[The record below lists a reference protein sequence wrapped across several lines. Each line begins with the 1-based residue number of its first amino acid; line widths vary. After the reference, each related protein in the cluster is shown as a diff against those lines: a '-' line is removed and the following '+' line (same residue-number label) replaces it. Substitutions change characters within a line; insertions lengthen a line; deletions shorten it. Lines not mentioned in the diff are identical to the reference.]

1 MPYAMETLLNRLEK
15 KNAAIAKR
23 AATTKKHAQRYLK
36 NLQKKTAKEMEW
48 DFSFDDM
55 LNSAKE
61 IKYLIKEKK
70 EILKL
75 IEEAKKNLITLP
87 EVLVKFQEELRK
99 SFINDRIFRRD
110 WLKGQWEETYLPMSE
125 ACTYEIFDKFVN
137 GKYREMVSWSYN
149 TRVYSL
155 KKDAV
160 IDDEDK
166 ADLEIFL
173 DAQKA
178 DAWKNVNGDKM
189 NENDE
194 SIAKRSAKD
203 AKVLVEDLYKRTFGF
218 TGNTEDYSGL
228 TIDCDNNGYSIINGI
243 VRGERGACKVE
254 SIGAGGYNIQCW
266 HIRVL
271 VHAI

>member
-1 MPYAMETLLNRLEK
+1 MPYAMETLLSRLEK

-48 DFSFDDM
+48 DFSFNDM

-75 IEEAKKNLITLP
+75 IEDAKKDQIILP
-87 EVLVKFQEELRK
+87 EVLVKFQEDLCK
-99 SFINDRIFRRD
+99 SFINDRTWRRD
-110 WLKGQWEETYLPMSE
+110 WLLGQWEETYKPMSDS
-125 ACTYEIFDKFVN
+125 CTYEIFDKFVN
-137 GKYREMVSWSYN
+137 GKYRKMIAWTYK
-149 TRVYSL
+149 TGAHFL
-155 KKDAV
+155 KEDA
-160 IDDEDK
+160 IIEDEDK

-173 DAQKA
+173 AAQEA
-178 DAWKNVNGDKM
+178 HSWKRENGDKM
-189 NENDE
+189 NESDE

-218 TGNTEDYSGL
+218 TGEVESYDGL
-228 TIDCDNNGYSIINGI
+228 EIDRDNNGFSIINGI
-243 VRGERGACKVE
+243 VTGKNGSCKVQ